1 MWQMNNYV
9 LIGFMGC
16 GKTTIGQKLAD
27 RTGMEQLDTDALIV
41 QEAGMP
47 VTEIFHKEGE
57 QGFRIRETQLLK
69 DLVRSGREHA
79 IYSTGGGI
87 VMQQENADLLHCLG
101 TVILLE
107 ITPEEVIRRLGR
119 DTTRPLLQG
128 EDRTKRVR
136 TLMARRR
143 EAYEACAD
151 LKIEVSGKTPEAITE
166 EILGVRNSYR
176 SI

>member
-1 MWQMNNYV
+1 MNNYV

-16 GKTTIGQKLAD
+16 GKTTIGKKLAD

-57 QGFRIRETQLLK
+57 QGFRLRETKILES
-69 DLVRSGREHA
+69 LVRSGRENA
-79 IYSTGGGI
+79 VYSTGGGI
-87 VMQQENADLLHCLG
+87 VMQEENRRLLHRLG
-101 TVILLE
+101 TVVLLE
-107 ITPEEVIRRLGR
+107 VTPEEVIRRLGR

-128 EDRTKRVR
+128 EDRMKKVR

-143 EAYEACAD
+143 KAYEDCAD
-151 LKIEVSGKTPEAITE
+151 LKIEVSGKTPEAIME
-166 EILGVRNSYR
+166 EILKSPQGA
-176 SI
+176 